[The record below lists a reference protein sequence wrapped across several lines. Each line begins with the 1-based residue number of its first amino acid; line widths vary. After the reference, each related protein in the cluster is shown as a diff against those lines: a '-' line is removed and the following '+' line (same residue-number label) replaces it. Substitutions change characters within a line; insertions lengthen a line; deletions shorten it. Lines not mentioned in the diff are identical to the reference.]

1 MNGYVLVYSISSKS
15 SFDMIKIIR
24 DKILDFTG
32 LETVPCVIVGNKS
45 DLNIQ
50 RQVTTQE
57 GLDLAQSWNCPF
69 VETSAKHDE
78 NVCKYTLLKDETP
91 LIHKVT
97 TNFFSKAKI
106 FDSLIATIEKANNP
120 PPEEKGGCVCM

>member
-1 MNGYVLVYSISSKS
+1 
-15 SFDMIKIIR
+15 MIKIIR

-78 NVCKYTLLKDETP
+78 NVCKLHCLHSFEMLL
-91 LIHKVT
+91 L
-97 TNFFSKAKI
+97 NFSI
-106 FDSLIATIEKANNP
+106 TS
-120 PPEEKGGCVCM
+120 

>member
-57 GLDLAQSWNCPF
+57 GLDLAQQWNCPF

-78 NVCKYTLLKDETP
+78 NVCKFIDA
-91 LIHKVT
+91 V
-97 TNFFSKAKI
+97 
-106 FDSLIATIEKANNP
+106 
-120 PPEEKGGCVCM
+120 

>member
-57 GLDLAQSWNCPF
+57 GLELAQQWNCPF

-78 NVCKYTLLKDETP
+78 NVCKWSASVCVLGNRSKETLF
-91 LIHKVT
+91 V
-97 TNFFSKAKI
+97 AKI
-106 FDSLIATIEKANNP
+106 FDSLIASIEKANNP
-120 PPEEKGGCVCM
+120 PPEEKGGCVLM

>member
-1 MNGYVLVYSISSKS
+1 
-15 SFDMIKIIR
+15 MIKIIR

-50 RQVTTQE
+50 RQVSTAE
-57 GLDLAQSWNCPF
+57 GAELAKKWNCPF

-78 NVCKYTLLKDETP
+78 NVCKLTNLNIFFREMTMLSFYFIVSEQP
-91 LIHKVT
+91 RFLIH
-97 TNFFSKAKI
+97 
-106 FDSLIATIEKANNP
+106 
-120 PPEEKGGCVCM
+120 

>member
-50 RQVTTQE
+50 RQVSNQE
-57 GLDLAQSWNCPF
+57 GLDLAQKWNCPF

-78 NVCKYTLLKDETP
+78 NVCKYNY
-91 LIHKVT
+91 IT
-97 TNFFSKAKI
+97 TY
-106 FDSLIATIEKANNP
+106 
-120 PPEEKGGCVCM
+120 V

>member
-57 GLDLAQSWNCPF
+57 GLELAQQWNCPF

-78 NVCKYTLLKDETP
+78 NVCKYLPFYECPRK
-91 LIHKVT
+91 
-97 TNFFSKAKI
+97 F
-106 FDSLIATIEKANNP
+106 
-120 PPEEKGGCVCM
+120 